1 MQLISYR
8 NHDLRGMIP
17 CTTAHG
23 LNFTFAVGE
32 FIQIL
37 KSNSENHFLVV
48 RGINDNDRDEIE
60 FFDSYHETFIS
71 EIPEQ
76 IGALLRTRKTGFSML
91 RKWCPYQ
98 TKSNISALHAIA
110 NLTELA

>member
-76 IGALLRTRKTGFSML
+76 IVHVKLVFQCYVNGALIKRNRI
-91 RKWCPYQ
+91 YQ
-98 TKSNISALHAIA
+98 RFMQL
-110 NLTELA
+110 LT